1 MNQKTILITGASS
14 GIGAAT
20 AKKLVAHGHKVAL
33 TARSEDKLK
42 ALQEELG
49 SENCNIYPA
58 DATDPGAIEQVI
70 NEAAEALG
78 KLDCV
83 FANAGKGVSSAGTE
97 DGDIEEWQSMLDVN
111 INALLY
117 TAKYSLPH
125 LRKNHGHFILTS
137 SAAGRATI
145 KGSIYGASKWFA
157 YGFGRNLA
165 EEMAEW
171 GGRCTT
177 ICPGMVNT
185 PFFDEPKEDKLQP
198 EDVADAVAYAIEA
211 EQRNNVREVYL
222 MPTNTNS

>member
-1 MNQKTILITGASS
+1 MSSKTVFITGASS

-20 AKKLVAHGHKVAL
+20 ARKLVSHGHKVAL
-33 TARSEDKLK
+33 TARSEDKLNE
-42 ALQEELG
+42 LQRELG
-49 SENCNIYPA
+49 AENCRIYPA
-58 DATDPGAIEQVI
+58 DATDV
-70 NEAAEALG
+70 NALKQAVNQAVEDLG
-78 KLDCV
+78 QLDGV
-83 FANAGKGVSSAGTE
+83 FANAGKGVSTPGTE
-97 DGDIEEWQSMLDVN
+97 EGDIDEWLSMLDIN

-117 TAKYSLPH
+117 TAKFSLPH
-125 LRKNHGHFILTS
+125 LRKTKGHFILTS

-165 EEMAEW
+165 EEMKEW

-198 EDVADAVAYAIEA
+198 EDVADAVAFALEA
-211 EQRNNVREVYL
+211 EQRNSVREIYL
-222 MPTNTNS
+222 MPTN

>member
-1 MNQKTILITGASS
+1 MMTAKIVLITGASS

-20 AKKLVAHGHKVAL
+20 AKKLVAAGHKVAL
-33 TARSEDKLK
+33 TARSKDKLHQ
-42 ALQEELG
+42 LQKQLG
-49 SENCNIYPA
+49 SENCRVYPA
-58 DATDPGAIEQVI
+58 DATDANAIEKVI
-70 NEAAEALG
+70 NEAATEFG
-78 KLDCV
+78 QLDCV
-83 FANAGKGVSSAGTE
+83 FANAGKGVSSPGTE
-97 DGDIEEWQSMLDVN
+97 KGDIDEWRSMLDIN

-117 TAKYSLPH
+117 TAKYSLPY
-125 LRKNHGHFILTS
+125 LRKTKGHFILTS

-165 EEMAEW
+165 EEMKEW

-198 EDVADAVAYAIEA
+198 EDVADAVTYAVEA
-211 EQRNNVREVYL
+211 PHRNSVREIYL
-222 MPTNTNS
+222 MPTN